1 MKNYRRHTVQG
12 LAIML
17 VAAPALLLAAENET
31 MQPGAGME
39 EQVQRAAFQKGEPFT
54 ARVVEMQADVLRLSS
69 PELKAERTLH
79 LPSELLKAL
88 GKITDRTFTVNA
100 VERSLPSGPS
110 TAVTLTD
117 ARGLYAVAESI
128 RDRSLFRPEDRAGIE
143 VEPLPS
149 QSRTL
154 VYESECAIVYNV
166 PAAFTIDRKRY
177 VLLPDETK
185 EVQIGSV
192 PYMLSLQSSRWIV
205 SKPCP
210 AVSEGPGTQIDYV
223 LVRKGNGG

>member
-1 MKNYRRHTVQG
+1 MI
-12 LAIML
+12 LI
-17 VAAPALLLAAENET
+17 VAAPALILAAENET
-31 MQPGAGME
+31 LQPGAGME
-39 EQVQRAAFQKGEPFT
+39 EQVQRASIRKAEPFT
-54 ARVVEMQADVLRLSS
+54 ARVVEMQTDVLRLSS

-79 LPSELLKAL
+79 LPPELLKSL

-100 VERSLPSGPS
+100 LERSLPGGPS
-110 TAVTLTD
+110 TALTLTD

-128 RDRSLFRPEDRAGIE
+128 RDRSLFRPEERAGIE

-149 QSRTL
+149 QGRTL
-154 VYESECAIVYNV
+154 VYESECATVYNV
-166 PAAFTIDRKRY
+166 PAAFTIGQERH
-177 VLLPDETK
+177 VLLPDETR
-185 EVQIGSV
+185 EVRIGSV
-192 PYMLSLQSSRWIV
+192 PYMLSLQSSRWVV